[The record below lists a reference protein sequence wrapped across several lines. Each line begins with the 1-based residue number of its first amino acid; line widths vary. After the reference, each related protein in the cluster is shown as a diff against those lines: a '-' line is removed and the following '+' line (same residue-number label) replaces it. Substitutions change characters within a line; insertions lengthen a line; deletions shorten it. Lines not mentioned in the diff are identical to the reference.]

1 MKQDKNAGFT
11 PKYLLEGEDITIL
24 PKELKQE
31 KTQSDLKKDRKLSLH
46 ETIQSHSIYKMDT
59 AHRKAESKKFHL
71 TKLPPAPVT
80 PTEEP

>member
-46 ETIQSHSIYKMDT
+46 ETIQSHT